1 MEHVHGIL
9 LDEKFLYRSVHAA
22 FVNTNWY
29 EAWLERTLLLDPII
43 LTCGSRVCSRG
54 RQASLVTAITQD
66 TLVKTQSLFRICVL
80 VLSSITSRS
89 VAAAAASS
97 LMRFSPS
104 PSCRGDAANPWLE
117 SAFITHFGC
126 VSRHL
131 FVCSQ
136 SIAIACVSRRVSPLL
151 VFPAEYRHCFCFPQS
166 IAIACVS
173 SVGLLSWQ
181 LMMILQCFHPK
192 CLSDRIFGYAVH
204 ARSVRRWCWS
214 AASCST
220 GGGDQSRVA
229 PCTDSTSSAPMA
241 TCPCFRVL
249 LRQAQHAHAVFTRM
263 SDHGPPNPQF
273 LSTSI
278 TKIDGSC
285 SSSSDWRCARA
296 GRAFVTSVNTHPRG
310 LPLRAF
316 GHTME
321 QRRHG
326 RWRSHGSTVAQPLRL
341 Y

>member
-1 MEHVHGIL
+1 MINTALSSPGPNSRFLCRSTMEHVYGIL
-9 LDEKFLYRSVHAA
+9 LDEKYLYRSVHAA
-22 FVNTNWY
+22 FVNTKWY
-29 EAWLERTLLLDPII
+29 EAWLERTSCW
-43 LTCGSRVCSRG
+43 TRSSSTYGAQVCSRG

-66 TLVKTQSLFRICVL
+66 TLVKTQSLFCVCVL

-131 FVCSQ
+131 FVSQ
-136 SIAIACVSRRVSPLL
+136 SIAIACVSCRVSSLL
-151 VFPAEYRHCFCFPQS
+151 VFPSEYRHC
-166 IAIACVS
+166 
-173 SVGLLSWQ
+173 L
-181 LMMILQCFHPK
+181 
-192 CLSDRIFGYAVH
+192 
-204 ARSVRRWCWS
+204 
-214 AASCST
+214 
-220 GGGDQSRVA
+220 
-229 PCTDSTSSAPMA
+229 
-241 TCPCFRVL
+241 CFRVL

-310 LPLRAF
+310 LPLRCFLSHHGTKTTWAMAF
-316 GHTME
+316 PRINCRTTTA
-321 QRRHG
+321 
-326 RWRSHGSTVAQPLRL
+326 TVLTATATVTLSLRACL
-341 Y
+341 FLCYTPITSPSAAESFCFLELLGMG